1 MKKDTLTLLP
11 SRRQILTQVLPAGA
25 FACLACRGV
34 FAAIEPARSKA
45 SAPVEMSY
53 EEMFKGFYVESFI
66 PTMKALGEEL
76 GRDKLIDMLKR
87 ASSRAAE
94 QGVKEWA
101 KKVPN
106 RDLASFTAEMRKPSP
121 LYQHAL
127 TFEIVEDKPTA
138 FETHVTECLWAKTFR
153 DADAADIGYAYC
165 CYPDAAAAMAF
176 NPKFRVTRSK
186 TLMEGADRCRNRLVL
201 EA

>member
-76 GRDKLIDMLKR
+76 GRDKLVDMLKR

>member
-34 FAAIEPARSKA
+34 FAAIEPAKNKA

>member
-1 MKKDTLTLLP
+1 
-11 SRRQILTQVLPAGA
+11 
-25 FACLACRGV
+25 
-34 FAAIEPARSKA
+34 
-45 SAPVEMSY
+45 
-53 EEMFKGFYVESFI
+53 MFKGFYVESFI

>member
-1 MKKDTLTLLP
+1 MKKDALTLLP

-34 FAAIEPARSKA
+34 FAAIEPAKNKA

-76 GRDKLIDMLKR
+76 GRDKLVDMLKR

>member
-1 MKKDTLTLLP
+1 MDRDTLTLLP
-11 SRRQILTQVLPAGA
+11 DRRLLLTRILPACA
-25 FACLACRGV
+25 FACLGCRGA
-34 FAAIEPARSKA
+34 FAALATAKLDSAAR
-45 SAPVEMSY
+45 VDMSY
-53 EEMFKGFYVESFI
+53 DELFKMAYLESFI

>member
-1 MKKDTLTLLP
+1 MKKDALTLLP

-25 FACLACRGV
+25 FACLACRGA
-34 FAAIEPARSKA
+34 FAAVEPAKSKA

-66 PTMKALGEEL
+66 PTMQALGEEL

-153 DADAADIGYAYC
+153 DADAADVGYAYC

>member
-1 MKKDTLTLLP
+1 MKKDSLTLLP

>member
-1 MKKDTLTLLP
+1 MKKDSLTLLP

-34 FAAIEPARSKA
+34 FAAIEPAKNKA

-76 GRDKLIDMLKR
+76 GRDKLVDMLKR